1 MDPQHINPKNLSHR
15 SDVTVWNG
23 VAYVAGIIPPDNSLS
38 IAVQTAEALAI
49 IDGHLA
55 AAGTDKSR
63 LLTALIH
70 MTDVNR
76 DVAEFNAAW
85 SAWLTPG
92 RLPIRTCVEA
102 GLQGG
107 ACIEITGTAA
117 CANGEHREVFVMQ
130 ADYVIV
136 GAGSATVYWQ
146 SVVRKPGTAS
156 YCWKRAVRTLTLISF
171 PPAS

>member
-1 MDPQHINPKNLSHR
+1 MRTNQESDLAMQSSAYTNTLTRKIKSGER
-15 SDVTVWNG
+15 SARSLKDVTVWNG
-23 VAYVAGIIPPDNSLS
+23 IAYVAGIIPPDNSLS

-107 ACIEITGTAA
+107 AYFRVTVTAA
-117 CANGEHREVFVMQ
+117 MPLR
-130 ADYVIV
+130 
-136 GAGSATVYWQ
+136 
-146 SVVRKPGTAS
+146 
-156 YCWKRAVRTLTLISF
+156 
-171 PPAS
+171 

>member
-1 MDPQHINPKNLSHR
+1 MCIAMDPQYIYPKNLSHR

-38 IAVQTAEALAI
+38 LAEKTAQACAI

-70 MTDVNR
+70 MTDVKR
-76 DVAEFNAAW
+76 DVKEFNEAW

-92 RLPIRTCVEA
+92 RLPIRTCVDA
-102 GLQGG
+102 GLQAG
-107 ACIEITGTAA
+107 AYFEITVTAA
-117 CANGEHREVFVMQ
+117 MPE
-130 ADYVIV
+130 
-136 GAGSATVYWQ
+136 
-146 SVVRKPGTAS
+146 
-156 YCWKRAVRTLTLISF
+156 
-171 PPAS
+171 

>member
-23 VAYVAGIIPPDNSLS
+23 VAYVAGIIPPDASLS

-70 MTDVNR
+70 MTDVNS

-92 RLPIRTCVEA
+92 RLPNRTSVEA

-107 ACIEITGTAA
+107 AYLEVTVTAA
-117 CANGEHREVFVMQ
+117 MPE
-130 ADYVIV
+130 
-136 GAGSATVYWQ
+136 
-146 SVVRKPGTAS
+146 
-156 YCWKRAVRTLTLISF
+156 
-171 PPAS
+171 

>member
-1 MDPQHINPKNLSHR
+1 MDPQYINPKNLGHR

-23 VAYVAGIIPPDNSLS
+23 VAYVAGIVPPDNSVT
-38 IAVQTAEALAI
+38 IAEQTAQALAI

-76 DVAEFNAAW
+76 DVAEFNEAW
-85 SAWLTPG
+85 GAWLTPG

-102 GLQGG
+102 GLQVG
-107 ACIEITGTAA
+107 AFFEITVTAA
-117 CANGEHREVFVMQ
+117 MP
-130 ADYVIV
+130 D
-136 GAGSATVYWQ
+136 
-146 SVVRKPGTAS
+146 
-156 YCWKRAVRTLTLISF
+156 
-171 PPAS
+171 

>member
-38 IAVQTAEALAI
+38 IAEQTAEALAI

-107 ACIEITGTAA
+107 AYFEVTVTAA
-117 CANGEHREVFVMQ
+117 MPE
-130 ADYVIV
+130 
-136 GAGSATVYWQ
+136 
-146 SVVRKPGTAS
+146 
-156 YCWKRAVRTLTLISF
+156 
-171 PPAS
+171 